1 MKKPKI
7 AKTRPKPAPKSSQ
20 TTQKSLSQGKTVKI
34 HLFGKSKA
42 QLLKE
47 IRRRLEKGQ
56 ATTVVTPN
64 PEFVVYAYKSL
75 SFRKI
80 INTATFAIPDG
91 SYLFWAWE
99 LENRRRRAAG
109 YQNWPFLVRFF
120 FSSYQGFKISCR
132 LHCGNLAAKRITGTD
147 LALDLLRLAAQKKG
161 YVFFLGAGPGIAAQ
175 AARRLQKKVSGW
187 KLAGTYS
194 GNGRPAGDRATRQAV
209 LASSKPIFLLLV
221 AYGMGKQERWLQRNL
236 PYLSVKIAI
245 GVGGAFDYYAGVV
258 PRAPA
263 WMRRHGLEWLY
274 RLIRQPWRFR
284 RQLKLFQFLW
294 LVLSEKVSL
303 VFD

>member
-1 MKKPKI
+1 MPKI
-7 AKTRPKPAPKSSQ
+7 IKTLPKPPAKSSL
-20 TTQKSLSQGKTVKI
+20 TAQKFPSQGKIVKI

-42 QLLKE
+42 RLLKE
-47 IRRRLEKGQ
+47 IRQRLKKDQ
-56 ATTVVTPN
+56 PITIVTPN
-64 PEFVVYAYKSL
+64 PEFVVYAYKAL

-80 INTATFAIPDG
+80 INNATFAIPDG
-91 SYLFWAWE
+91 SYLFWARE
-99 LENRRRRAAG
+99 LEERRRRAAG
-109 YQNWPFLVRFF
+109 YQNWPFWARFL
-120 FSSYQGFKISCR
+120 FSSYQGAKISCR

-147 LALDLLRLAAQKKG
+147 LVTDLLRLAAQKKG

-175 AARRLQKKVSGW
+175 AAQRLQKEVPGW

-194 GNGRPAGDRATRQAV
+194 GNGRPAGDQATRQV
-209 LASSKPIFLLLV
+209 ILASSKPIFLLLV
-221 AYGMGKQERWLQRNL
+221 AYGMGKQEQWLQRNL

-263 WMRRHGLEWLY
+263 WMRHHGLEWLY

-294 LVLSEKVSL
+294 LVLSKKVSL
-303 VFD
+303 VFA